1 MWIVRLAL
9 RRPYTFVVVSLLI
22 AILGVAAIIT
32 MPVDIFPYID
42 IPVVSVVWSY
52 NGLSPEEM
60 EKRMVTFFE
69 RSMTT
74 TVNDI
79 EHIESQ
85 SYSGVSVTRVYFQPN
100 AKVELALAQI
110 TAISQTLLRPMPPGT
125 TPPSIIKYDASS
137 VPIIQLG
144 LESKTMSEQELFDMG
159 QNFIRTQLATI
170 QGAAVP
176 LPYGGRF
183 RQVMVDINPDQ
194 LTAKGLSASDVSSAL
209 GNQNLIVPAG
219 TAKIGDKDYQI
230 RTNSSPRNLDE
241 LNFMPLRVVNGAT
254 VYLKDVAQ
262 VRDGYSVQ
270 TSIVRTNG
278 TRGALL
284 TVMRSGKASTLA
296 VVNNVKAA
304 MPKILAGLPPALKVR
319 ELFDQ
324 SLFVRAAIN
333 GVVREGVTAA
343 ILTGLMILLFLG
355 SWRSTVIVCTS
366 IPLSILASLIFLSLL
381 GQTTNVMTLGGLALA
396 VGILVDDATVEI
408 ENTHRNMA
416 MRKPLVRAVLDGAQQ
431 IAAPAFV
438 STLAICIVFVPVLLL
453 TGAAKYLFT
462 PLAMAVVFAM
472 MASYFLSR
480 TLIPTM
486 VHYMLRSEVKL
497 YALGE
502 HEEGGKGIIWRAHYI
517 FNRRFELMRASYSSL
532 LHWCLDHRLPVLGGF
547 FLFIAG
553 SLCLAPL
560 IGRDFFPTVDSGAMR
575 LHARAPA
582 GTRLEKTEQI
592 FAEIENEIRRV
603 VPPREIE
610 NIIDNIGIP
619 NGGFNL
625 AFGDSPTLGV
635 SDGDILISL
644 KADDH
649 GSTAGY
655 TDRLRKRL
663 NDKFPDVV
671 FFFEAANITN
681 QILNFGLPAPID
693 IQVVSR
699 NAASNYEIAR
709 QIAAKV
715 TLIPGA
721 ADVHIHQ
728 VVDYPVIDLTVDRS
742 KAGQVGLTQRDVAT
756 SLLISLSSSG
766 QIAPTQFLDWRTG
779 VSYGVAVQTPQY
791 RMDSLDAL
799 LRTPVSA
806 PFNGVNATTQ
816 TSSAG
821 SANPTNASVG
831 TGPNQASAA
840 YGNPGASS
848 AGPQLLSNMVSVGR
862 STAPEI
868 VNHYNVQPV
877 IDVYANLDRR
887 DLGSVGA
894 GVEKIIAEVTP
905 NLPRGTTIELRGQIR
920 TMENSFYRLGLGMIF
935 AVVLVYLLM
944 AVNFQSWVDPFIILM
959 ALPGALAGI
968 VWMLFITQTTFSVP
982 SLMGSIM
989 CIGVATANSI
999 LLVVFANDQ
1008 RVEGMDARSAA
1019 LSAGHTRIRP
1029 VLMTAAA
1036 MIMGMLPMA
1045 LGLGEGGE
1053 QNAPLGRAVIGGL
1066 LLATLTTLFV
1076 VPLVYSL
1083 LRKDPPIDY
1092 ERRIVEEETEYLRDE
1107 MMLREDQL

>member
-22 AILGVAAIIT
+22 AILGVSAIIT

-42 IPVVSVVWSY
+42 IPVVSVVWQYS
-52 NGLSPEEM
+52 GMSPEEM
-60 EKRMVTFFE
+60 EKRVVTFFE

-85 SYSGVSVTRVYFQPN
+85 SYTGVSVTRVYFQPN
-100 AKVELALAQI
+100 AKVEVALSQI
-110 TAISQTLLRPMPPGT
+110 TAIAQTLLRALPPGM

-144 LESKTMSEQELFDMG
+144 LESQTMSEQELFDMG

-176 LPYGGRF
+176 LPYGGKF
-183 RQVMVDINPDQ
+183 RSVMVDLNPDQ
-194 LTAKGLSASDVSSAL
+194 MFAKGLSATDVSNAFA
-209 GNQNLIVPAG
+209 NENLIFPAG
-219 TAKIGDKDYQI
+219 TAKIGDKDYQVKL
-230 RTNSSPRNLDE
+230 NNSPRLLDE
-241 LNFMPLRVVNGAT
+241 FNNLPLRVVNGAT
-254 VYLKDVAQ
+254 VYVRDVAQ
-262 VRDGYSVQ
+262 VRDGYMVQ

-296 VVNNVKAA
+296 VVNAVKAA
-304 MPKILAGLPPALKVR
+304 MPGIMAGLPSALKVK

-333 GVVREGVTAA
+333 GVVREATIAA
-343 ILTGLMILLFLG
+343 FLTGMMILLFLG
-355 SWRSTVIVCTS
+355 SWRSTIIVCIS
-366 IPLSILASLIFLSLL
+366 IPLSILVSLIVLNLL

-396 VGILVDDATVEI
+396 VGILVDDATVEL

-438 STLAICIVFVPVLLL
+438 STLSICIVFVPVLLL

-486 VHYMLRSEVKL
+486 VHFMLKPEVEL
-497 YALGE
+497 YAMGE
-502 HEEGGKGIIWRAHYI
+502 HAEGGTGIIWRVHYL
-517 FNRRFELMRASYSSL
+517 FNRRFEMMRSAYSGL
-532 LHWCLDHRLPVLGGF
+532 LHWCLDHRAAVLVGF
-547 FLFIAG
+547 GLFVAG

-560 IGRDFFPTVDSGAMR
+560 VGRDFFPTVDSGGMR

-582 GTRLEKTEQI
+582 GTRLEKTEMI
-592 FAEIENEIRRV
+592 FADIENEIRQV

-625 AFGDSPTLGV
+625 AFGDSPTLGT

-644 KADDH
+644 KPEEH
-649 GSTAGY
+649 GPTAEY
-655 TDRLRKRL
+655 IDRLRKRL
-663 NDKFPDVV
+663 HEKFPDVV

-693 IQVVSR
+693 VQVVGR
-699 NAASNYEIAR
+699 NVAVNYPIAQ
-709 QIAAKV
+709 QIAAQ
-715 TLIPGA
+715 LAHIPGA

-728 VVDYPVIDLTVDRS
+728 IVDYPEIDIDVDRS
-742 KAGQVGLTQRDVAT
+742 KASQVGLTQRDVAT

-766 QIAPTQFLDWRTG
+766 QVAPTQFLDWKTG
-779 VSYGVAVQTPQY
+779 VSYFVAVQTPQY
-791 RMDSLDAL
+791 RNDSLDAV
-799 LRTPVSA
+799 LRTPISA
-806 PFNGVNATTQ
+806 PFSAVNSNTLTSLAGSSNATGIG
-816 TSSAG
+816 AG
-821 SANPTNASVG
+821 PS
-831 TGPNQASAA
+831 QASLA
-840 YGNPGASS
+840 YGNPGSSS
-848 AGPQLLSNMVSVGR
+848 AGPQLLSNLVGVRR
-862 STAPEI
+862 SMGPAI

-877 IDVYANLDRR
+877 YDVYANVDRR

-894 GVEKIIAEVTP
+894 AVEKIVQQFIP
-905 NLPRGTTIELRGQIR
+905 KLPRGSSIEIRGQVK

-944 AVNFQSWVDPFIILM
+944 AVNFQSWLDPFIILM

-999 LLVVFANDQ
+999 LMVVFANDE
-1008 RVEGMDARSAA
+1008 RVEGLDSRSAA

-1029 VLMTAAA
+1029 VIMTASA
-1036 MIMGMLPMA
+1036 MIIGMLPMA
-1045 LGLGEGGE
+1045 LGMGEGGE

-1066 LLATLTTLFV
+1066 LLATVTTLFV

-1083 LRKDPPIDY
+1083 LRTNPPIDF
-1092 ERRIVEEETEYLRDE
+1092 ERRIEDEENEYMRDQTL
-1107 MMLREDQL
+1107 LREDL